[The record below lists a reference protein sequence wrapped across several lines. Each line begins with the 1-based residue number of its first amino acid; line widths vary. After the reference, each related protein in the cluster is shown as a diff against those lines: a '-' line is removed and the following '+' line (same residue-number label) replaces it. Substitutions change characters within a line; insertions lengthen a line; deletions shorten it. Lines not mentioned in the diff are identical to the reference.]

1 MQKLLGKDKKRR
13 RVIKLIENKRFI
25 LKSIFKNFNFFTLVR

>member
-13 RVIKLIENKRFI
+13 RIIKLIENKRFI
-25 LKSIFKNFNFFTLVR
+25 LKSIFKNFNYFTLVR